1 MTLNLIIA
9 ERFRISVAFAF
20 ILIIFIFFFRKN
32 HYFRSL
38 LILDSMKK
46 QYIFY
51 WVLALVPLILIYPVF
66 FQANWFYKRFFSP
79 LLIVYLPILAIALHR
94 LLQNYP
100 RRFRVASLLIFI
112 MCFFIGAILSFHRG
126 RITHTQAVAAGF
138 AKEHFPPCFKIG
150 AHQTGIL
157 GFFNNNVINL
167 DGKMNYDIHKLENKN
182 EALKRYL
189 DRENI
194 EVVIEWG
201 FIVGASFLYPEA
213 NKANFVSD
221 WKPYPHKVP
230 DGQTVCYVR
239 RQTHNCQNSPRYH

>member
-1 MTLNLIIA
+1 M
-9 ERFRISVAFAF
+9 
-20 ILIIFIFFFRKN
+20 
-32 HYFRSL
+32 
-38 LILDSMKK
+38 DSRKK

-66 FQANWFYKRFFSP
+66 FHSTWFYKRYFSP

-94 LLQNYP
+94 LLQNKP
-100 RRFRVASLLIFI
+100 KRFRVASLLIFI
-112 MCFFIGAILSFHRG
+112 MFFFIGAILSFHIG
-126 RITHTQAVAAGF
+126 RISNTQAVAAGF

-150 AHQTGIL
+150 AFQSGVL

-167 DGKMNYDIHKLENKN
+167 DGKMNCDIHKLAKKK
-182 EALKRYL
+182 EALTTYL

-194 EVVIEWG
+194 DV
-201 FIVGASFLYPEA
+201 FIDSSFYIYFSFLSPEA
-213 NKANFVSD
+213 NKANFVAD

-230 DGQTVCYVR
+230 DGMTICYVR